1 MQITH
6 YCNSFNSFKVG
17 NSTLVCDPWV
27 GEAAQTAWVSFPVHE
42 NGGKLLNNIKPDF
55 IYSFEWEPNCLAI
68 WSNYA
73 VLHSPVNDFIG
84 EDRIMHR
91 ITIE

>member
-6 YCNSFNSFKVG
+6 YCNSFNSFKAG

-42 NGGKLLNNIKPDF
+42 NGGKFLNNLKPDF
-55 IYSFEWEPNCLAI
+55 IYISH
-68 WSNYA
+68 
-73 VLHSPVNDFIG
+73 LHCDHLDPKTLLGLKNKNIN
-84 EDRIMHR
+84 
-91 ITIE
+91 